1 MAERLPSLLAF
12 GPQTELPSA
21 ESLDNI
27 REELITNPS
36 LSTLKQAV
44 CSLPQFWEDL
54 LSFDTKLT
62 QVPGDELLTQLRDWV
77 EHGGPLP
84 RPEGDGPNH
93 FVLPITVLLQITQY
107 TRYLAQV
114 GGNAHAQVLQS
125 VKAESVNGFCV
136 GFLAATAVASAIRE
150 SDVGLYAAIALRLAV
165 CIGAYVDLDCTY
177 SPEAQNYRAL
187 AVRWR
192 AKSTEDRDRAYG
204 LIDSFSNFYISSI
217 NDDANITVTIKAADV
232 SHFTEQAGRAGL
244 RVTPV
249 HVCGR
254 FHTPSNLHLVDRIIS
269 IASTLEG
276 MDFPDAKQLQVP
288 VRSTADGKAI
298 TKGSLTRLALENA
311 LTHRADWF
319 TTMKNAMGKPG
330 QTVVVIGSSNCI
342 PASLVGDYS
351 PRIVSLSKLERQAAS
366 ILEGDASQGHVPEI
380 DSIHGVYDSEDLS
393 KYPPHSIAI
402 VGMAGKFPEADTI
415 DELWNLLVEG
425 RSTVR
430 PADVDRLQLPEDTK
444 WWGNFLDDPE
454 AFDHKFF
461 KKSSREALA
470 WDPQQRVLL
479 EVVYQAL
486 ESAGYFGP
494 SATEETLD
502 YGCYIGA
509 VMSDYYDVLTCHPTT
524 AYGTVGTSRCFVSGC
539 MSHYFGWTGP
549 SLAIDTA
556 CSSSLV
562 AINTACRAIWSG
574 ECSRAVAGGTN
585 IISSPFDYQ
594 NLSAAGFLSPSGQCK
609 PFDAG
614 ADGYCRGEAVAVV
627 VLKRLSDAMRDHDNI
642 LGVITGSAA
651 NQNHNY
657 GPITAP
663 NSASQ
668 VDLYRKVMKLSG
680 VEKGEVSY
688 VEAHGTGTGV
698 GDPIEVNSLRDA
710 FGGPE
715 RDSTLNF
722 TSIKGNIGH
731 TEATAG
737 VAGLVKVLLMMRN
750 RQIPPQASLKSINPK
765 IPAIDQHR
773 MNIPRSLTPWTA
785 KTLTACVN
793 SYGAAGSNSTVIVRQ
808 APTRIQSSNA
818 RRELSSV
825 PLMISAGT
833 PKNVTEYAQK
843 LLGWLRNSSV
853 AHDTHLTQSIAFNL
867 ADRANHSLP
876 HMITSSISN
885 IKDLEAKL
893 EAAANGEGLTSVGS
907 ERNPIVLAFGGQE
920 SDFIN
925 LSKDIYESSKIF
937 RQHLDS
943 VNDLLVKFG
952 SESFYPSI
960 FQSEPIQNLVTLHSA
975 LFAVQYASAKSW
987 MDCGL
992 KVDAVVGHSFGQLTA
1007 LCISGVLSL
1016 RDALKLVSGRASLMQ
1031 KHWGPEPGSMLFV
1044 QASRHAT
1051 EEILQFLKSGKRN
1064 LYAEI
1069 ACYNGPESHVIVG
1082 SSDAI
1087 QFLVQHIGETFQG
1100 SVRTK
1105 VLNVTN
1111 GFHSQFTEPL
1121 LSPLGS
1127 LASQLEWK
1135 SPNGIHLETTDEFE
1149 SRQELDS
1156 GLAAEHTRKPVFFQ
1170 NAIERLVKKFPH
1182 CTFIEAGRGSSVMQ
1196 LVKGSAADKSQG
1208 HTFLSPQL
1216 ASSNAM
1222 NSLVDVTVNLWKKGY
1237 ATQHWPFHRIQ
1248 KLEYEYLSLPPIQFE
1263 KTRHWLGYHRQP
1275 LKEANVGHVTEEPIT
1290 HELLTFLN
1298 FRDGS
1303 KKEAQFQIDPQSDRF
1318 QKMLAGHVMEG
1329 QTLCP
1334 ASLYFEVVA
1343 RAALYLAEDIQ
1354 AAVYVPTVDDLF
1366 MGSPIGQSTSKK
1378 ILLTMKKSNT
1388 DLSWSFSITT
1398 QDVDSQSA
1406 APFEHSTG
1414 TVILKKRD
1422 DRQSAREFER
1432 FETLTGHRRWEQVM
1446 NDPDADKMKGKHIY
1460 RAWNT
1465 VVYYGEPFHGM
1476 KEVVST
1482 GTESAG
1488 TVRILPDVEDPA
1500 DQRLTDTPMTDSFM
1514 QFAGLLVNYF
1524 NLSSMDEVFVCSKI
1538 EHTEI
1543 GGGFDPDAGEW
1554 LVYATMSKSSETE
1567 ANADA
1572 YVFDKRTKKMV
1583 MAVFGLRF
1591 SKMSRALL
1599 GRVLK
1604 GVNKGAKSDAK
1615 APAPAAPQ
1623 TIETT
1628 EEAMVAPAHQTP
1640 TVPTSKPAGKR
1651 QELLHI
1657 LSNVTDV
1664 AVNEIR
1670 DTTTLEDLGIDSLM
1684 ATEVLNDI
1692 RSVLGVTIDLSSFV
1706 FFEDIRAVINHVNE
1720 KLGFSGEGDDT
1731 ASMGSPSLSAGS
1743 ITTDPDATPA
1753 DKSGISTPWS
1763 EVQMNEE
1770 EDIKDLAPSVP
1781 SIISARRAFEET
1793 RLSYDKLAETT
1804 QALDYWKEAYP
1815 HQARMVLAYV
1825 VEAFADLGVD
1835 VRKFR
1840 AGKVVPRVKAL
1851 ETHKRLVRQ
1860 LYRILEDGK
1869 IVTFNGADFIRT
1881 NTSVDNAS
1889 AESIYREIIDL
1900 YPQYAN
1906 ENKLTRA
1913 VGSEMAACLRGD
1925 KDGLQVVFGNREM
1938 KKTLEDMYEWAPLF
1952 RTPTLVLGDFLVAA
1966 FTHQASGKG
1975 KFRILEIG
1983 AGTGG
1988 TTRYLVK
1995 HLRSHGIEFEYVYT
2009 DISAS
2014 LVSAASKKFKSAGND
2029 EGLIFDVLNVE
2040 IPPKPEYEGAFHA
2053 VIASNTIHATKD
2065 LEVCLRHIRQML
2077 REDGVLGLIEIT
2089 RNQFWLD
2096 IVFGL
2101 FEGWQLFDDG
2111 REHATVDT
2119 RHWERRM
2126 KASGFGDVAWSDG
2139 ASPESRTIQVV
2150 AAFPRAS
2157 PAPPPEKSIKVTYE
2171 TVVYKTIGNLEIHAD
2186 VYYPAEGETLPDKPM
2201 PVALMIHGGSHMLF
2215 SRKDVRPAQTRLLVK
2230 KGFLPVS
2237 IDYRLCPEVTL
2248 TEGPM
2253 VDVCDALDWAR
2264 HQLPRMPL
2272 KRAGLRI
2279 DGESVV
2285 AVGWSSG
2292 GQLAMSLGWTAPA
2305 RGLRPPE
2312 ANLVFYAPTDYEDTW
2327 WVNPIEPN
2335 GAPYKGQQYDVLE
2348 GVRDEPFSSYDM
2360 VGAWEEPITDPRSQN
2375 DARCRIVLHINWKAQ
2390 TLPVILSGLPSRA
2403 KAGAGKNWD
2412 ALPQPSLDVIRAASP
2427 RAHVRE
2433 GTYSVPTFFIHG
2445 TADDLIPWEQSRG
2458 TYETMVGSGLD
2469 TEIVLLED
2477 GQHICDL
2484 SSDPASD
2491 GWKAVLQGYNFICSR
2506 VHS

>member
-1 MAERLPSLLAF
+1 MIGRLPSLLAF

-21 ESLDNI
+21 EFLDAI
-27 REELITNPS
+27 REELITNPD
-36 LSTLKQAV
+36 LSALREAV
-44 CSLPQFWEDL
+44 YSLPRFWEDL
-54 LSFDTKLT
+54 LCFDAKLT
-62 QVPGDELLTQLRDWV
+62 QLPGGKHLTQLKDWV
-77 EHGGPLP
+77 EHG
-84 RPEGDGPNH
+84 RPFPCPDGNGLNH
-93 FVLPITVLLQITQY
+93 FVLPITVLLHITQY
-107 TRYLAQV
+107 TRYLGKV
-114 GGNAHAQVLQS
+114 GEDAHAQLLQS
-125 VKAESVNGFCV
+125 VRAGGINGYCV
-136 GFLAATAVASAIRE
+136 GFLAATAVAITARQHDLGS
-150 SDVGLYAAIALRLAV
+150 YAAIALRLAV
-165 CIGAYVDLDCTY
+165 CIGTYVDWDSMY
-177 SPEAQNYRAL
+177 SPEAEQYRAL

-192 AKSTEDRDRAYG
+192 AESAEDRDKVCG
-204 LIDSFSNFYISSI
+204 IIKSIPDLYISSI
-217 NDDANITVTIKAADV
+217 NDDANTTVTMKVADI
-232 SHFTEQAGRAGL
+232 SKFTEQASQAGL

-249 HVCGR
+249 NVCGR
-254 FHTPSNLHLVDRIIS
+254 FHLPSNLHLVDRIMS
-269 IASTLEG
+269 IASSLEG
-276 MDFPDAKQLQVP
+276 MDFPDAKQLQTP
-288 VRSTADGKAI
+288 VRNTADGSTI
-298 TKGSLTRLALENA
+298 TGGSLTRLALENA

-319 TTMKNAMGKPG
+319 TTMKRSMGEPN
-330 QTVVVIGSSNCI
+330 QIIVVVGSSNCV

-351 PRIVSLSKLERQAAS
+351 PQIVLLDKLERSAPKERVDK
-366 ILEGDASQGHVPEI
+366 IDAVHS
-380 DSIHGVYDSEDLS
+380 VYGREDLS
-393 KYPPHSIAI
+393 QYPPHSIAI
-402 VGMAGKFPEADTI
+402 VGMAGRFPEADTV
-415 DELWNLLVEG
+415 DELWDLLVEG

-430 PADVDRLQLPEDTK
+430 PADVDRLQLPENTK
-444 WWGNFLDDPE
+444 WWGNFLDKPD

-470 WDPQQRVLL
+470 WDPQQRILL
-479 EVVYQAL
+479 EVVYEAL

-494 SATEETLD
+494 SAAEETLD

-549 SLAIDTA
+549 SLSIDTA

-585 IISSPFDYQ
+585 VISSPFDYQ

-609 PFDAG
+609 PFDVN

-627 VLKRLSDAMRDHDNI
+627 VLKPLSDAMKDNDNI

-663 NSASQ
+663 NSSSQ

-680 VEKGEVSY
+680 VKKEEVSY

-715 RDSTLNF
+715 RDSTLHF
-722 TSIKGNIGH
+722 TSLKGNIGH

-737 VAGLVKVLLMMRN
+737 VAGLIKVLLMMRN

-773 MNIPRSLTPWTA
+773 MNIPRSLTPWTSE
-785 KTLTACVN
+785 TLLACVN

-808 APTRIQSSNA
+808 PPFRVRPPTT

-825 PLMISAGT
+825 PLIISAGT
-833 PKNVTEYAQK
+833 PKNLAEYAQK
-843 LLGWLRNSSV
+843 LLGWVKNSTV
-853 AHDTHLTQSIAFNL
+853 AHDTHLIESLAFNL

-876 HMITSSISN
+876 HTLTSSVSN
-885 IKDLEAKL
+885 IKDLKAKL
-893 EAAANGEGLTSVGS
+893 DEAAAGKGLTNVGQ
-907 ERNPIVLAFGGQE
+907 ERNAVVLVFGGQD
-920 SDFIN
+920 SNFIG
-925 LSKDIYESSKIF
+925 LSRDIYESSTVF
-937 RQHLDS
+937 RQQLDI
-943 VNDLLVKFG
+943 VDELLVKSGF
-952 SESFYPSI
+952 ESFYPSV
-960 FQSEPIQNLVTLHSA
+960 FQSEQIQNLVTLHSA
-975 LFAVQYASAKSW
+975 LFAVQYASARSW
-987 MDCGL
+987 IDCGL
-992 KVDAVVGHSFGQLTA
+992 QVNAVVGHSFGQLTA

-1016 RDALKLVSGRASLMQ
+1016 HDALKLVSGRASLMQ

-1044 QASRHAT
+1044 QANRDT
-1051 EEILQFLKSGKRN
+1051 VDDILQALKCRN

-1069 ACYNGPESHVIVG
+1069 ACYNGPESHVVVG

-1087 QFLVQHIGETFQG
+1087 KFLIQYIGDSFGG

-1127 LASQLEWK
+1127 LAAQLDWK
-1135 SPNGIHLETTDEFE
+1135 SPRQIHLETTDELE
-1149 SRQELDS
+1149 SIQEPDS
-1156 GLAAEHTRKPVFFQ
+1156 RLAAEHTRKPVFFQ
-1170 NAIERLVKKFPH
+1170 NAIQRLVQKFSQ

-1196 LVKGSAADKSQG
+1196 LVKASAADKSQG
-1208 HTFLSPQL
+1208 HMFLSPQL
-1216 ASSNAM
+1216 VSANAT

-1237 ATQHWPFHRIQ
+1237 AAQYWPFHRIQ
-1248 KLEYEYLSLPPIQFE
+1248 KPEYEFFSLPPIQFE
-1263 KTRHWLGYHRQP
+1263 RTRHWLGYHRQP
-1275 LKEANVGHVTEEPIT
+1275 LKEADVSHVTEEPII
-1290 HELLTFLN
+1290 HELLAFLN
-1298 FRDGS
+1298 FKDGS
-1303 KKEAQFQIDPQSDRF
+1303 KNEAQFKIDPRSERF

-1329 QTLCP
+1329 QSLCP
-1334 ASLYFEVVA
+1334 ASLYFEIVA

-1354 AAVYVPTVDDLF
+1354 ATVYVPTVDDLF
-1366 MGSPIGQSTSKK
+1366 MGSSIGQSTSKR
-1378 ILLTMKKSNT
+1378 IILTMKKGNT
-1388 DLSWSFSITT
+1388 GLSWSFSITT
-1398 QDVDSQSA
+1398 QDEEIQSA

-1414 TVILKKRD
+1414 TVTLKKRED
-1422 DRQSAREFER
+1422 KQSAREFER
-1432 FETLTGHRRWEQVM
+1432 FETLTGHRRWQQVM
-1446 NDPDADKMKGKHIY
+1446 NDPDADKMSGKHIY

-1476 KEVVST
+1476 KEVAST
-1482 GTESAG
+1482 GNESAG
-1488 TVRILPDVEDPA
+1488 LVKILPDVGDPT

-1524 NLSSMDEVFVCSKI
+1524 NNQSMDEVSVCMKI
-1538 EHTEI
+1538 DHIET

-1567 ANADA
+1567 ATADA
-1572 YVFDKRTKKMV
+1572 YVFDAQSKKMV
-1583 MAVFGLRF
+1583 MSVFGLRF
-1591 SKMSRALL
+1591 SKMSRSLL

-1604 GVNKGAKSDAK
+1604 SVNTKSNAK
-1615 APAPAAPQ
+1615 
-1623 TIETT
+1623 TT
-1628 EEAMVAPAHQTP
+1628 TP
-1640 TVPTSKPAGKR
+1640 TVTAAALQEFDITEETITASTSQAPVAATGKPAGKR
-1651 QELLHI
+1651 QELLQI

-1664 AVNEIR
+1664 PVNEIR
-1670 DTTTLEDLGIDSLM
+1670 DTTTLEDLGVDSLM

-1692 RSVLGVTIDLSSFV
+1692 RSALGVTIDLSSFI
-1706 FFEDIRAVINHVNE
+1706 FFEDIRAVVNHVIE
-1720 KLGFSGEGDDT
+1720 KLGFAGEGINDSS
-1731 ASMGSPSLSAGS
+1731 ASVSSTSLSAES
-1743 ITTDPDATPA
+1743 TTTDVNVTSG
-1753 DKSGISTPWS
+1753 DKSGISTPCSDFQTS
-1763 EVQMNEE
+1763 EDDVQ
-1770 EDIKDLAPSVP
+1770 DLVPSVP
-1781 SIISARRAFEET
+1781 SIVSARSAFEET
-1793 RLSYDKLAETT
+1793 RLSYDTLAKTT
-1804 QALDYWKEAYP
+1804 QALGYWKQVYP
-1815 HQARMVLAYV
+1815 HQARLVLAYV
-1825 VEAFADLGVD
+1825 MEAFADLGVD
-1835 VRKFR
+1835 VGGFQP
-1840 AGKVVPRVKAL
+1840 GETMPRVKAL
-1851 ETHKRLVRQ
+1851 ERHERLVRQ

-1869 IVTFNGADFIRT
+1869 FVTFNGASFVRT
-1881 NTSVDNAS
+1881 DMPVDTTS
-1889 AESIYREIIDL
+1889 AESIYQEFINL
-1900 YPQYAN
+1900 YPQHASV
-1906 ENKLTRA
+1906 NKLTRA

-1925 KDGLQVVFGNREM
+1925 KDGLQIIFGDREM
-1938 KKTLEDMYEWAPLF
+1938 KTTLEEMYEWAPLF
-1952 RTPTLVLGDFLVAA
+1952 RTPTLVLGDFLAAA
-1966 FTHQASGKG
+1966 FTNQASGTG

-1988 TTRYLVK
+1988 TTRYITQ

-2014 LVSAASKKFKSAGND
+2014 LINTASKKFKSAGNN
-2029 EGLIFDVLNVE
+2029 EGLVFEVLDVE
-2040 IPPKPEYEGAFHA
+2040 QPPRPEHRGAFHA
-2053 VIASNTIHATKD
+2053 IIASNAIHATRD

-2089 RNQFWLD
+2089 KNQFWLD

-2101 FEGWQLFDDG
+2101 FEGWQLFADG
-2111 REHATVDT
+2111 REHATVDVQ
-2119 RHWERRM
+2119 HWERRM

-2139 ASPESRTIQVV
+2139 ASPESKTIRVV
-2150 AAFPRAS
+2150 AGFPRAS
-2157 PAPPPEKSIKVTYE
+2157 AAPPPEKSIKVAYE
-2171 TVVYKTIGNLEIHAD
+2171 TVVYKTVGNLKIHAD
-2186 VYYPAEGETLPDKPM
+2186 VYYPAESETLPDSPM

-2215 SRKDVRPAQTRLLVK
+2215 SRKDVRPAQTRLLIK

-2264 HQLPRMPL
+2264 HQLPHTPL
-2272 KRAGLRI
+2272 KRTGLRVN
-2279 DGESVV
+2279 GESVV

-2327 WVNPIEPN
+2327 WANPIEPN
-2335 GAPYKGQQYDVLE
+2335 GAPYQGQQYDVLE
-2348 GVRDEPFSSYDM
+2348 GVRDEALSSYDM
-2360 VGAWEEPITDPRSQN
+2360 VGAWEEPLVDPRSQH

-2390 TLPVILSGLPSRA
+2390 TLPIILNGLPSRA
-2403 KAGAGKNWD
+2403 KAGPGKSWD
-2412 ALPQPSLDVIRAASP
+2412 ALPEPSLEVIRAASP
-2427 RAHVRE
+2427 RAQVRR
-2433 GTYSVPTFFIHG
+2433 GTYMVPTFFIHG
-2445 TADDLIPWEQSRG
+2445 TADDLIPWEQSKN
-2458 TYETMVGSGLD
+2458 TYETMVESGLD

-2484 SSDPASD
+2484 SSDPVSD
-2491 GWKAVLQGYNFICSR
+2491 GWKAVLRGYEFICSR
-2506 VHS
+2506 AQST